1 MICVVNIYRFIDMSK
16 KIVLLCTILGLTLM
30 SFAQEQSM
38 RFSLEDCLKYAEEHN
53 YTLQNAKLD
62 QSVSEINYKQ
72 AKLQM
77 SPTVSASASQGFA
90 YSHNSVNGGAD
101 WTGNYGLSA
110 GITLFNGL
118 NTFNTIKQRKLD
130 ITQSSLLFEQQ
141 KNQLNIQIV
150 QAFLNILMNEELSV
164 YQKEVITKSRE
175 QMQQGYQRYKVGQI
189 LESDYMLLEAQ
200 YVSDSANYENTLLNL
215 NNNYITLK
223 ALLAI
228 SPSTHIDIQ
237 KPDTASMLKNL
248 MIPSLQEVVD
258 KAFDYLPELKYSQNR
273 IERANY
279 DVKIAQSSYYP
290 SLNLNAGVSTGYAS
304 GNGNFG
310 TQLGNRLGENVGL
323 SLNIPIYNQNRA
335 RASVKMAKIGVQQ
348 AENDLQEKQIN
359 IMQDLEKYYI
369 SVNEAE
375 NDYRVAAIREKA
387 YAANFSAYN
396 MKFMYGSITAADLL
410 TQQNNYLQALNTYM
424 QNKYSFVLQRKILD
438 IVMGVP
444 VTL

>member
-1 MICVVNIYRFIDMSK
+1 MK
-16 KIVLLCTILGLTLM
+16 KILICAVSLGLALL
-30 SFAQEQSM
+30 SFAQEQPT
-38 RFSLEDCLKYAEEHN
+38 RLSLEGCLKYAEEHN

-90 YSHNSVNGGAD
+90 YSHNSVSGGAD

-130 ITQSSLLFEQQ
+130 ITQSSLAFEQQ
-141 KNQLNIQIV
+141 KNQVNIQIV
-150 QAFLNILMNEELSV
+150 QAFLNILMNEELSD
-164 YQKEVITKSRE
+164 YQKEVINKSRE
-175 QMQQGYQRYKVGQI
+175 QMQQGWQRYKVGQI
-189 LESDYMLLEAQ
+189 LESDYLLLEAQ
-200 YVSDSANYENTLLNL
+200 YESDSANYLNTLMNL
-215 NNNYITLK
+215 NNSYITLK

-228 SPSTHIDIQ
+228 SPSTPIELLR
-237 KPDTASMLKNL
+237 PDTAAMMRNL
-248 MIPSLQEVVD
+248 TIPNLQEVID
-258 KAFDYLPELKYSQNR
+258 RAFDYLPELKYSQNK
-273 IERANY
+273 IESANY
-279 DVKIAQSSYYP
+279 DVKIAKSSYYP

-304 GNGNFG
+304 GNGAFG
-310 TQLGNRLGENVGL
+310 TQLGDRLGENVGL

-335 RASVKMAKIGVQQ
+335 RANVKLAKIGVQQ

-359 IMQDLEKYYI
+359 ILQDIEKYYI

-387 YAANFSAYN
+387 YAANFAAYN
-396 MKFMYGSITAADLL
+396 MKFMYGTITAADLL
-410 TQQNNYLQALNTYM
+410 TQQNNYLSALNTYM